1 MDNVILYVRVSTDE
15 QAGRGYSLRDQEQ
28 KLLAYCQ
35 TNNLNVLAIYR
46 EDYSAKTFKR
56 PEFKK
61 LLEFCKKNKKSV
73 NQVIFIKWDR
83 FSRNT
88 AESYQMIATFNS
100 LAIRVNAIE
109 QPLDLT
115 IPEQGLMLAVYLSIP
130 EVENHRRSLN
140 VTSGMRRALKEGRYV
155 GNAPL
160 GYDNGRDSAKKPLLI
175 PNKDAVLIQE
185 AFELM
190 ATGIYNQKEILT
202 KLKAKGLKSSKT
214 PFSNLLKNPIY
225 YGGIFIK
232 AYKDEKETIIN
243 GLHEPL
249 ITKALFDKV
258 QDVLNNRR
266 QKHHTKHKKLNDK
279 FPLKGFLLC
288 PVCNNPLTA
297 STSKG
302 RTKHYSYYHCISP
315 CNGRYALEDV
325 SNWFNDYL
333 DSISLNGPIKKLFEE
348 IVKEQLSNSAE
359 STKIGPKHFENIK
372 KIEQKLERLQDMFV
386 DGEIDKT
393 DYQTTKIRYENL
405 IAELKE
411 KENKVIDE
419 KSIIELY
426 QKAINKMESIGKQY
440 NNTDI
445 EGKRLL
451 LGSIFP
457 NKIHFENKKVRT
469 ADVNPILNEIAS
481 INKACRGIKKWDKS
495 KKLDLSHM
503 VISEG
508 FEPSTYCLE
517 GSCSIQLSYETMQ
530 RKCLE
535 NCRGGR
541 IRTCDL
547 LVPNQAR

>member
-190 ATGIYNQKEILT
+190 ATGIYNQKEVLT

-232 AYKDEKETIIN
+232 AYKDEKETIIS

-348 IVKEQLSNSAE
+348 IVKEQLSNSAK

-426 QKAINKMESIGKQY
+426 KKAINKMETIGKQY

-481 INKACRGIKKWDKS
+481 INRAYRGIKKWDES
-495 KKLDLSHM
+495 KKIDLSQR
-503 VISEG
+503 VTAKG
-508 FEPSTYCLE
+508 FEPPTLRAE
-517 GSCSIQLSYETMQ
+517 I
-530 RKCLE
+530 
-535 NCRGGR
+535 
-541 IRTCDL
+541 
-547 LVPNQAR
+547 

>member
-28 KLLAYCQ
+28 KLMAYCQ
-35 TNNLNVLAIYR
+35 LNNLNVMAIYR

-140 VTSGMRRALKEGRYV
+140 VTAGMRRALKEGRYM
-155 GNAPL
+155 GSAPL
-160 GYDNGRDSAKKPLLI
+160 GYDNGRDSVKKPLLI

-185 AFELM
+185 AFELI
-190 ATGIYNQKEILT
+190 ATGVYNQKEVLT

-232 AYKDEKETIIN
+232 AYKDEKETIIS
-243 GLHEPL
+243 GLHEPI
-249 ITKALFDKV
+249 ITKALFEKV
-258 QDVLNNRR
+258 QDVLNNKR
-266 QKHHTKHKKLNDK
+266 KNHHTKHKKLNDK

-288 PVCNNPLTA
+288 PVCNNQLTA

-315 CNGRYALEDV
+315 CNGRYALEEV
-325 SNWFNDYL
+325 SKWFDDYL

-348 IVKEQLSNSAE
+348 VVKEQLTKEADSN
-359 STKIGPKHFENIK
+359 KIGPKHFEQTQK
-372 KIEQKLERLQDMFV
+372 LEQKLERLHDMYV
-386 DGEIDKT
+386 DGEIDKS
-393 DYQTTKIRYENL
+393 DYQTTKTRYENI
-405 IAELKE
+405 IAEFKE
-411 KENKVIDE
+411 RENKVTDE
-419 KSIIELY
+419 KGLFDLY
-426 QKAINKMESIGKQY
+426 QKAINKIETIGKQY
-440 NNTDI
+440 SNTDI
-445 EGKRLL
+445 QGKRLL

-469 ADVNPILNEIAS
+469 ADINPILNEIAS
-481 INKACRGIKKWDKS
+481 INKAYRGIKKWGKS
-495 KKLDLSHM
+495 QKLDLSHR
-503 VISEG
+503 VTAKG
-508 FEPSTYCLE
+508 FEPPTLRAE
-517 GSCSIQLSYETMQ
+517 I
-530 RKCLE
+530 
-535 NCRGGR
+535 
-541 IRTCDL
+541 
-547 LVPNQAR
+547 

>member
-35 TNNLNVLAIYR
+35 MNNLNVMGIYR

-88 AESYQMIATFNS
+88 AESYQMIAIFNS

-140 VTSGMRRALKEGRYV
+140 VTAGMRRALKEGRYM
-155 GNAPL
+155 GSAPL
-160 GYDNGRDSAKKPLLI
+160 GYDNGRDSAKKPLLV
-175 PNKDAVLIQE
+175 PNKDAILIQE

-214 PFSNLLKNPIY
+214 PFSMLLKNPIY
-225 YGGIFIK
+225 YGAIYIK

-249 ITKALFDKV
+249 ITKTLFDKV
-258 QDVLNNRR
+258 QAILNNRR
-266 QKHHTKHKKLNDK
+266 RNHHTKHKKLNDK

-288 PVCNNPLTA
+288 PICNNPLTA

-302 RTKHYSYYHCISP
+302 RSKHYSYYHCISP
-315 CNGRYALEDV
+315 CNGRYILEEL
-325 SNWFNDYL
+325 SNWFDEYL

-348 IVKEQLSNSAE
+348 VVKEQLTKEAE
-359 STKIGPKHFENIK
+359 SNKIGPKHYEQINK
-372 KIEQKLERLQDMFV
+372 LEQKLERLQDMFV
-386 DGEIDKT
+386 DGEIDKS
-393 DYQTTKIRYENL
+393 DYQTTKQRYENM
-405 IAELKE
+405 IAEFKE
-411 KENKVIDE
+411 KENKYINE
-419 KSIIELY
+419 KVVFELY
-426 QKAINKMESIGKQY
+426 QKAINKTQTISKQY
-440 NNTDI
+440 YEADI
-445 EGKRLL
+445 EGKRLMI
-451 LGSIFP
+451 GSIFP
-457 NKIHFENKKVRT
+457 NKIQFENKKVRT
-469 ADVNPILNEIAS
+469 TDVNPILNEIAS
-481 INKACRGIKKWDKS
+481 IKRDYKGIKKMNKS
-495 KKLDLSHM
+495 QKLDLSHR
-503 VISEG
+503 V
-508 FEPSTYCLE
+508 TAK
-517 GSCSIQLSYETMQ
+517 GSKIESNYNEFIAFSALFY
-530 RKCLE
+530 R
-535 NCRGGR
+535 
-541 IRTCDL
+541 
-547 LVPNQAR
+547 V

>member
-190 ATGIYNQKEILT
+190 ATGIYNQKEVLT

-232 AYKDEKETIIN
+232 AYKDEKETIIS

-258 QDVLNNRR
+258 QDVLNNKR

-315 CNGRYALEDV
+315 CNGRYALEEV

-348 IVKEQLSNSAE
+348 VVKEQLSNSAE

-386 DGEIDKT
+386 DGEIDKS
-393 DYQTTKIRYENL
+393 DYQTTKIRYENIL
-405 IAELKE
+405 AELKE

-419 KSIIELY
+419 KGIMELY
-426 QKAINKMESIGKQY
+426 QKAINKMETIGKQY

-481 INKACRGIKKWDKS
+481 INKAYRGIKKWDKS
-495 KKLDLSHM
+495 KKLDLSHK

>member
-28 KLLAYCQ
+28 KLMTYCQ
-35 TNNLNVLAIYR
+35 TNNLNIIAIYR

-61 LLEFCKKNKKSV
+61 LLDFCKKNKKSV

-88 AESYQMIATFNS
+88 AESYQMIATFNA

-140 VTSGMRRALKEGRYV
+140 VTSGMRRALKEGRYM
-155 GNAPL
+155 GSAPL

-190 ATGIYNQKEILT
+190 ATGIYNQKEVLI
-202 KLKAKGLKSSKT
+202 KLKTKGLKSSKT

-243 GLHEPL
+243 GLHEPI
-249 ITKALFDKV
+249 ITKSLFDKV
-258 QDVLNNRR
+258 QDILNNRR

-315 CNGRYALEDV
+315 CNGRYVLEEV
-325 SNWFNDYL
+325 SQWFNDFL

-348 IVKEQLSNSAE
+348 VVKEQLSEKAE
-359 STKIGPKHFENIK
+359 SNKLGPKHFEQIK
-372 KIEQKLERLQDMFV
+372 KIEQKLERLQDMYV
-386 DGEIDKT
+386 DGEIEKS
-393 DYQTTKIRYENL
+393 DYQTTKIRYEN
-405 IAELKE
+405 IVTELKE
-411 KENKVIDE
+411 KEKNDFDE
-419 KSIIELY
+419 KVLFDLY
-426 QKAINKMESIGKQY
+426 QKAINKMESIEKQY
-440 NNTDI
+440 NNADI

-469 ADVNPILNEIAS
+469 ADVNPILNEISS
-481 INKACRGIKKWDKS
+481 INKAYRGIKKWDKS
-495 KKLDLSHM
+495 KKLDMSHR
-503 VISEG
+503 VTAKG
-508 FEPSTYCLE
+508 FEPPTLRAE
-517 GSCSIQLSYETMQ
+517 I
-530 RKCLE
+530 
-535 NCRGGR
+535 
-541 IRTCDL
+541 
-547 LVPNQAR
+547 